1 MKTQYKNRLQ
11 YIYLYSY
18 SYKLTTG
25 SDMSA
30 GHFLIVLVKF
40 GGHGQTSTIMD
51 LKYSNRW
58 SINLFYTQEDQM
70 EIQNTRVCGCQYG
83 RVYFYGITL

>member
-51 LKYSNRW
+51 LKYSNR
-58 SINLFYTQEDQM
+58 
-70 EIQNTRVCGCQYG
+70 
-83 RVYFYGITL
+83 